1 MKIINKEAG
10 KYIWEDTINPAE
22 ISDEDLVITYQT
34 AEQGLEDHFE
44 DSPEW
49 CSYKEKLEM
58 VAPEYKKRNIQR
70 KFINDVL
77 TYYID

>member
-1 MKIINKEAG
+1 MKIINKEVG
-10 KYIWEDTINPAE
+10 KYIWEEVDPE
-22 ISDEDLVITYQT
+22 KMSDEDLVVTYQT

-49 CSYKEKLEM
+49 CSYNEKLESIT
-58 VAPEYKKRNIQR
+58 PEYERRGIQR
-70 KFINDVL
+70 KFIDDTL